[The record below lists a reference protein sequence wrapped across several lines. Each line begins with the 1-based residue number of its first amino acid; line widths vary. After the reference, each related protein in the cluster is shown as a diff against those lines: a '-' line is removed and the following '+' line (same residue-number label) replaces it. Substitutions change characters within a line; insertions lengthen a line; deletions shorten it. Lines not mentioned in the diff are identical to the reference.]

1 MSKITWL
8 CFALTVHKAQGL
20 SLHRLAVDCKS
31 LNHNGQLYV
40 ALCPAA
46 YKKGLQV
53 TNFYKTLLKRPTETL
68 IDFYL
73 LSKKY
78 PQQNHSCCNLDC
90 TIQFGTTCE
99 TEYDIFLSPDFES
112 QEVVIDEDIQMAEY
126 VNFIE
131 SYDAENN

>member
-1 MSKITWL
+1 MKIKLRFNFPPSISNTQFHPFLSLPLIKKNRLILHVEDKLRL

-20 SLHRLAVDCKS
+20 SLDRLAVDCKS

-73 LSKKY
+73 LPKKY
-78 PQQNHSCCNLDC
+78 PQQNQLLQVALYC
-90 TIQFGTTCE
+90 TIW
-99 TEYDIFLSPDFES
+99 YNL
-112 QEVVIDEDIQMAEY
+112 
-126 VNFIE
+126 
-131 SYDAENN
+131 